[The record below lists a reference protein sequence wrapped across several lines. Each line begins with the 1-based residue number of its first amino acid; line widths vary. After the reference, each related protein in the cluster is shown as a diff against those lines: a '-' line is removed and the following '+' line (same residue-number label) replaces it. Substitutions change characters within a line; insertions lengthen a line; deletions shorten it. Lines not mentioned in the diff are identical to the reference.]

1 MRTSEQIKAEIEEK
15 FGFFPPFF
23 APGEQTPQVLENL
36 WQQTIS
42 AYVDNP
48 LSPLFKEKLSAYLSR
63 FCSVPY
69 CMICHS
75 CSLHG
80 LGMQAREV
88 LELLES
94 PLPTPSDIDKHLRIL
109 AASDVPKVLQEG
121 NSALEESLL
130 YCSIFIALKGENN
143 EYYRSELRRL
153 LGGATYQH
161 LVSFIAYVKTC
172 HVWMEAH
179 PEVVYQADKRVQD
192 HFDTLLKKE
201 PGLTDFFNNYC
212 DRVRRE
218 YQSWAE
224 QMARIHERK
233 QNEEALRKLGVENL
247 RLARTVASVSD
258 SVLITDP
265 NQLDNPII
273 YSNPAFSRMT
283 GYQAEEVLGRNCRF
297 LQGSGTNQ
305 QTIERIDAC
314 LARREEVN
322 ATVLNYRKDGKPF
335 WNELKISPVFSEEG
349 DLLYF
354 VGIQR
359 DITEYKQAEEA
370 LRKSEERFQLIAR
383 ATNDAVWDWDLL
395 TNTVW
400 WNEGIQTLFGY
411 SANDVGLD
419 ITWWYEHIH
428 PEDRERVISGIHA
441 VIDSS
446 ESSWSSHAYRYRR
459 ADSSYAYVLDRGYVM
474 RDEQGKPIRM
484 IGGMTDVTQRKQ
496 AEAKICEQAA
506 LLDVATD
513 AIFVRDL
520 EDKILLWNKGAERLY
535 GWKSEEVV
543 GKQAVQLLNQEKI
556 AHLREIRKS
565 VFEEGKWKGELH
577 QATKDG
583 KRIIVESRWTLVR
596 DEEEKPKSILVVN
609 TDITEKVQ
617 LEAQFLRAQRMESI
631 GTLASG
637 IAHDLN
643 NELTPILAS
652 AQLLLLPTKLSEEKK
667 RQLLKT
673 IETSTKRGA
682 ALVKQ
687 VLLFARGV
695 EGKRTI
701 LQAEQLI
708 LDIKQIVEETFPKLL
723 DIQTHIQESLWA
735 VNGDATQLHQLLI
748 NLCVNARDAMPKGG
762 TLSLSATNLFIDEN
776 FARMNLDATVGSY
789 ILITVSD
796 TGMGIP
802 PTVIDRIFEPFFTTK
817 EQGKGTGLG
826 LSTVMGIIKSHG
838 GFVDVTSRVG
848 KGTEFKIYLPAIK
861 KAEPQQGED
870 GEFSTGQGELILVV
884 DDEAAICEIN
894 KTSLEAYNYR
904 VITASDGIEAI
915 ALYVQHKDDISL
927 VIVDMM
933 MPSMDGPTTIRT
945 LHKINPNVK
954 IIAVSGLISSAQLT
968 DATNA
973 GIQRFLPKP
982 YTARDLLKTINEVLD
997 LTTVPL

>member
-23 APGEQTPQVLENL
+23 APGEQTPQVLDNL

-48 LSPLFKEKLSAYLSR
+48 LPPLFKEKLSAYLSR

-75 CSLHG
+75 CSLHA
-80 LGMQAREV
+80 LGMQAQEV

-109 AASDVPKVLQEG
+109 VASDVPKLLQEG
-121 NSALEESLL
+121 NAALEESLL

-201 PGLTDFFNNYC
+201 PGLSEFFNNYC

-218 YQSWAE
+218 HQSWAE

-233 QNEEALRKLGVENL
+233 QNEETLRKLGVENL

-265 NQLDNPII
+265 NQFDNPII
-273 YSNPAFSRMT
+273 YTNPAFSRIT
-283 GYQAEEVLGRNCRF
+283 GYQPEEVLGRNCRF

-305 QTIERIDAC
+305 QTIEQIDAY

-359 DITEYKQAEEA
+359 DITEYKQAE
-370 LRKSEERFQLIAR
+370 
-383 ATNDAVWDWDLL
+383 
-395 TNTVW
+395 
-400 WNEGIQTLFGY
+400 
-411 SANDVGLD
+411 
-419 ITWWYEHIH
+419 
-428 PEDRERVISGIHA
+428 
-441 VIDSS
+441 
-446 ESSWSSHAYRYRR
+446 
-459 ADSSYAYVLDRGYVM
+459 
-474 RDEQGKPIRM
+474 
-484 IGGMTDVTQRKQ
+484 
-496 AEAKICEQAA
+496 AKICEQAA

-535 GWKSEEVV
+535 GWNSEEVL

-556 AHLREIRKS
+556 AHLREIRKT
-565 VFEEGKWKGELH
+565 VFEEGLWKGELH
-577 QATKDG
+577 QVTKDG

-609 TDITEKVQ
+609 TDITEKIQ

-701 LQAEQLI
+701 LQTEQLI
-708 LDIKQIVEETFPKLL
+708 LDIKQIVEETFPKSL
-723 DIQTHIQESLWA
+723 DIQTHIQKDSWMI
-735 VNGDATQLHQLLI
+735 NGDATQLHQVLI

-776 FARMNLDATVGSY
+776 FVRMNLDATVGSY

-848 KGTEFKIYLPAIK
+848 KGTQFKIYLPAIR
-861 KAEPQQGED
+861 KAETQQTED

-904 VITASDGIEAI
+904 VVTASDGIEAI

>member
-1 MRTSEQIKAEIEEK
+1 LSSVVSAAQRLHQGSNSNHQPVKAKKNLRKLLLPNQEGEIILMRTSEQIKAEIEEK

-23 APGEQTPQVLENL
+23 APGEQTPQVLDNL

-75 CSLHG
+75 CSLHA

-88 LELLES
+88 LGLLES
-94 PLPTPSDIDKHLRIL
+94 PLPTPNDIDKHLRIL
-109 AASDVPKVLQEG
+109 AASDVPKLLHEG
-121 NSALEESLL
+121 NAALEESLL

-153 LGGATYQH
+153 LGGVTYQH

-201 PGLTDFFNNYC
+201 PGLSEFFNNYC

-218 YQSWAE
+218 HQSWAE

-233 QNEEALRKLGVENL
+233 QNEETLRKLGVENL

-265 NQLDNPII
+265 NQFDNPII
-273 YSNPAFSRMT
+273 YTNPAFSRIT
-283 GYQAEEVLGRNCRF
+283 GYQPEEVLGRNCRF

-305 QTIERIDAC
+305 QTIEQIDAC

-359 DITEYKQAEEA
+359 DITEYKQAE
-370 LRKSEERFQLIAR
+370 
-383 ATNDAVWDWDLL
+383 
-395 TNTVW
+395 
-400 WNEGIQTLFGY
+400 
-411 SANDVGLD
+411 
-419 ITWWYEHIH
+419 
-428 PEDRERVISGIHA
+428 
-441 VIDSS
+441 
-446 ESSWSSHAYRYRR
+446 
-459 ADSSYAYVLDRGYVM
+459 
-474 RDEQGKPIRM
+474 
-484 IGGMTDVTQRKQ
+484 
-496 AEAKICEQAA
+496 AKICEQAA

-535 GWKSEEVV
+535 GWNSEEVL

-556 AHLREIRKS
+556 AHLREIRKT
-565 VFEEGKWKGELH
+565 VFEEGLWKGELH
-577 QATKDG
+577 QVTKDG

-609 TDITEKVQ
+609 TDITEKIQ

-701 LQAEQLI
+701 LQTEQLI
-708 LDIKQIVEETFPKLL
+708 LDIKQIVEETFPKSL
-723 DIQTHIQESLWA
+723 DIQTHIQKDSWMI
-735 VNGDATQLHQLLI
+735 NGDATQLHQVLI

-776 FARMNLDATVGSY
+776 FVRMNLDATVGSY

-848 KGTEFKIYLPAIK
+848 KGTQFKIYLPAIR
-861 KAEPQQGED
+861 KAETQQTED

-904 VITASDGIEAI
+904 VVTASDGIEAI